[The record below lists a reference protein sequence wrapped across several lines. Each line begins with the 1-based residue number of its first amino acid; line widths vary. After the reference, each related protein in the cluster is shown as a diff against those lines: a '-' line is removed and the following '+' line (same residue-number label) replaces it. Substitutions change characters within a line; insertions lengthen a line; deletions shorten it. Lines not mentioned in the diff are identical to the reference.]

1 MIVASWTPASGHAIC
16 GGFLSSGPQHEI
28 RFGIL
33 LSWLSHPLSRHS
45 ICVCSVRW
53 CRTLALF
60 RSCLTASV
68 KVRVTVPAYWITEGG
83 AALLDHVEPRRH
95 LLWVVSVS
103 FVKCET
109 SQTITSVQA
118 NSTLSCR
125 AISRVMS
132 REVGFGVGWLMI
144 GPAALWRLVFAL
156 WLRRGSYFDTFAW
169 SRSMET
175 VSVGALRRYYDR

>member
-1 MIVASWTPASGHAIC
+1 MRCGFINTTIGDVMTIVASWTPASGHAIC
-16 GGFLSSGPQHEI
+16 GGLLSSGPQHEI

-45 ICVCSVRW
+45 IRVCSVRW

-68 KVRVTVPAYWITEGG
+68 KVGVTVPAYWITEGG

-109 SQTITSVQA
+109 SQTITSLRSPLGWYRSRRRA
-118 NSTLSCR
+118 LSHRCR
-125 AISRVMS
+125 LGCWAIQP
-132 REVGFGVGWLMI
+132 L
-144 GPAALWRLVFAL
+144 
-156 WLRRGSYFDTFAW
+156 SY
-169 SRSMET
+169 
-175 VSVGALRRYYDR
+175 